1 MEYRELNLSK
11 LDEVIPMF
19 IETFNEEPWNDKWTE
34 EITKKRL
41 TQMINCQGAYGLVAY
56 LNNEVVGMILGNHE
70 YYYTGI
76 QFVIKEFCV
85 NNKLKGKGIGTKLLN
100 EFEKRLKD
108 KGIKEIVLT
117 TLRNEK
123 TEGYYKNRGYSETQE
138 SIIMEKKL

>member
-1 MEYRELNLSK
+1 MEYRELNLSR

-41 TQMINCQGAYGLVAY
+41 TQMLNCEGAYGLVAY

-70 YYYTGI
+70 YYYTGM

-100 EFEKRLKD
+100 EFEEKLKS

-123 TEGYYKNRGYSETQE
+123 TEGYYKNRGYGEIQE
-138 SIIMEKKL
+138 SVIMQKKL

>member
-19 IETFNEEPWNDKWTE
+19 IETFNEEPWNDKWTG

-41 TQMINCQGAYGLVAY
+41 TQMLNCQGAYGLVAY

-70 YYYTGI
+70 YYYTGM

-108 KGIKEIVLT
+108 RGIKEIVLT

-123 TEGYYKNRGYSETQE
+123 TEGYYKSRGYSETQE
-138 SIIMEKKL
+138 SVIMEKKL